1 MSKKGPS
8 STSISVA
15 DGPSMFSVCSSVL
28 PVYISVLPVCSSVLP
43 VCPSLSPVC
52 FSVLFICLS
61 VSPLYLILSVFYHH
75 VSAYLPAPR
84 FRLSFYFSVCVC
96 VSALQPHL
104 FFVFLPVWFWS
115 SSMYLFL
122 PTWPSAPISL
132 SLSICSSVTLTCVC
146 LPVLPFSLSFS
157 LSYLQP
163 HPPVSS
169 FSLFCAATCLL
180 LALRLSASPIGTL
193 WWDVPLFRRGDISSC
208 HWLHKCHPLMLN
220 IRLSSSFLLFN
231 TL

>member
-84 FRLSFYFSVCVC
+84 FRLSFYFSVCVY
-96 VSALQPHL
+96 LL
-104 FFVFLPVWFWS
+104 FSHIYSLS
-115 SSMYLFL
+115 SYLSDSDLFL
-122 PTWPSAPISL
+122 CIYFYLPGLLPLSL

-146 LPVLPFSLSFS
+146 LPLLPFSLSFS

-180 LALRLSASPIGTL
+180 LALRLLASPIGTL
-193 WWDVPLFRRGDISSC
+193 
-208 HWLHKCHPLMLN
+208 
-220 IRLSSSFLLFN
+220 
-231 TL
+231 